1 MKVTA
6 IIQARMGSSR
16 LPGKVLKKVLNRPL
30 LEYQIERI
38 KRAALIDDIVI
49 ATTTNAIDKPI
60 VELSKRLS
68 LTYYCGSE
76 NDVLSRYYEAAKI
89 SNAETVV
96 RLTSDCPIIDYRVID
111 KVIKCYLDSNG
122 QYDYVSNTL
131 QRTYPRGMD
140 IEVFSASSLE
150 KAYLES
156 SLDYERE
163 HVTPFIYLNP
173 DRFNLANITYTENQK
188 QHRWTVDTPEDFLLI
203 SKIIEKLYPAKPD
216 FSLEDTL
223 SLLNTFPEW
232 SLLNARIEQKEIMN
246 ETDNKSK

>member
-16 LPGKVLKKVLNRPL
+16 LPGKVLKKVLNKPL

-49 ATTTNAIDKPI
+49 ATTTNENDKPI

-89 SNAETVV
+89 NKAETVI
-96 RLTSDCPIIDYRVID
+96 RLTSDCPIIDHRVID
-111 KVIKCYLDSNG
+111 KAVKFYLDSNG

-131 QRTYPRGMD
+131 DRTYPRGMD
-140 IEVFSASSLE
+140 IEVFSVSALEKAHAESSLE
-150 KAYLES
+150 H
-156 SLDYERE
+156 ERE
-163 HVTPFIYLNP
+163 HVTPFIFLNP
-173 DRFNLANITYTENQK
+173 GRFKLANITYDENQN

-203 SKIIEKLYPAKPD
+203 KKIIEKLYPTNPD

-223 SLLNTFPEW
+223 ALLNAFPEW
-232 SLLNARIEQKEIMN
+232 SLLNARIEQKEILQ
-246 ETDNKSK
+246 DNND

>member
-16 LPGKVLKKVLNRPL
+16 LPGKVLKKVLNKPL

-49 ATTTNAIDKPI
+49 ATTTHAIDKPI

-89 SNAETVV
+89 SKAETIV
-96 RLTSDCPIIDYRVID
+96 RLTSDCPIIDHRVID
-111 KVIKCYLDSNG
+111 RVIKFYLDSNG

-131 QRTYPRGMD
+131 NRTYPRGMD

-150 KAYLES
+150 KAHAES
-156 SLDYERE
+156 SLEHERE
-163 HVTPFIYLNP
+163 HVTPFIFLNP
-173 DRFNLANITYTENQK
+173 GRFNLANIAYTENQK

-203 SKIIEKLYPAKPD
+203 KKIIEKLYPTKPD

-223 SLLNTFPEW
+223 ALLNTFPEW
-232 SLLNARIEQKEIMN
+232 SLLNARIEQKKIFN
-246 ETDNKSK
+246 DNNDKYK